1 MNPTLLTLLTACR
14 HLGALDYGLDYKGDY
29 ILPPSSYQILFDAVA
44 NVDGPQRLYS
54 EYMSGF
60 T

>member
-1 MNPTLLTLLTACR
+1 MLK
-14 HLGALDYGLDYKGDY
+14 ALDYGLDYKGDY
-29 ILPPSSYQILFDAVA
+29 ILSHSSYQILFDAVA
-44 NVDGPQRLYS
+44 NVDGPHWQRLYS

>member
-1 MNPTLLTLLTACR
+1 MLK
-14 HLGALDYGLDYKGDY
+14 ALDYGLDYKGDY